1 MTVLK
6 LSYPQESGSSRF
18 VENDWLIVSHDWLD
32 SIYELNLGKAI
43 YEITEFQNE
52 FFAPFD
58 FIPGTHAL
66 FALTDPN
73 DDWGDLRVA
82 LYDAVSNKLT
92 ISNVPFEIS
101 TSSNSIITKD
111 KAVFYYNDGDD
122 GSLSCQFVH
131 YKVTEDGNVEFED

>member
-1 MTVLK
+1 M
-6 LSYPQESGSSRF
+6 
-18 VENDWLIVSHDWLD
+18 
-32 SIYELNLGKAI
+32 
-43 YEITEFQNE
+43 
-52 FFAPFD
+52 
-58 FIPGTHAL
+58 